1 MYRMIR
7 RRLQRFKPRSEKS
20 VTRNALA
27 RVAQR
32 IQNEHEETTLH
43 KQRFNFDKRR
53 SFGSLPNANN
63 IINVLPLNSPGA
75 FGAWTSARPSVSS
88 DGLVIRLNYA
98 DKQAPHDVAQSL
110 LALKTQ
116 QAMKKTGQKLT
127 DMNVKRSGSSLN
139 VTLPRGASVKLPE
152 RLVHNMLDVNT
163 NRSLSMQDILN
174 WYKADKVRMG
184 NARSVNQIINVL
196 AKRRDLEQ
204 DTYFLTWKQQAR
216 RILEGVQKVSK
227 TPNHSDVTLEGVLKE
242 NMTEYLQL
250 EELTYTSKELRQI
263 DVGTTSDIRF
273 CYLYTFKVTNARN
286 HARNHARNNNAR
298 RATYHDAWIEKL
310 AEQKGFDE
318 RLNQVEHNI
327 DRILEALIL
336 HYEQTSTTTNLN
348 NRAKVLF
355 RACKDARLH
364 KHPMF
369 RECAGFPMIS
379 TSRSR
384 FMGRFRL
391 FVRYAQERVDDI
403 EDFAKYS
410 AIPAS
415 HTKRQ
420 YLRGNR
426 SNLNKAGTYLA
437 WPSQQE
443 SYAYYERHPVPNEE

>member
-1 MYRMIR
+1 MIR
-7 RRLQRFKPRSEKS
+7 RWFKPRSEKS

-27 RVAQR
+27 KVAQR
-32 IQNEHEETTLH
+32 IQNEHEETAVH
-43 KQRFNFDKRR
+43 KKRYNFDKRR
-53 SFGSLPNANN
+53 SIGSLPNANN

-116 QAMKKTGQKLT
+116 QAMKRTGHKLK
-127 DMNVKRSGSSLN
+127 DMNVRRNGSSLN
-139 VTLPRGASVKLPE
+139 VTLPRGAGVKLPE
-152 RLVHNMLDVNT
+152 RLVQNMLDVNT

-227 TPNHSDVTLEGVLKE
+227 TPNHSDVTLESVLNE

-250 EELTYTSKELRQI
+250 EELTYRSKELRQI
-263 DVGTTSDIRF
+263 AVATGDVRC
-273 CYLYTFKVTNARN
+273 CYLYTFKVTNSRN
-286 HARNHARNNNAR
+286 NARNHARNNNAR

-310 AEQKGFDE
+310 AEHKGFDE
-318 RLNQVEHNI
+318 RLNKVEYNI
-327 DRILEALIL
+327 DRILEALVR
-336 HYEQTSTTTNLN
+336 HYEPSSPNTNLTN
-348 NRAKVLF
+348 LHNSAKVLF
-355 RACKDARLH
+355 IACKDAKLH

-369 RECAGFPMIS
+369 RECAGFPVIS
-379 TSRSR
+379 TSTSR
-384 FMGRFRL
+384 FMDRFRV
-391 FVRYAQERVDDI
+391 FVRYAQERERVDL
-403 EDFAKYS
+403 EPLAKHPPIS
-410 AIPAS
+410 ASLA
-415 HTKRQ
+415 KRQ
-420 YLRGNR
+420 YLRVKQ
-426 SNLNKAGTYLA
+426 SNLNKPGPYLA
-437 WPSQQE
+437 WPSEQE
-443 SYAYYERHPVPNEE
+443 SNAYYERHPVPNS

>member
-1 MYRMIR
+1 M
-7 RRLQRFKPRSEKS
+7 
-20 VTRNALA
+20 TRNALA
-27 RVAQR
+27 KVAQR
-32 IQNEHEETTLH
+32 IQNEHEETAVH
-43 KQRFNFDKRR
+43 KKRYNFDKRR
-53 SFGSLPNANN
+53 SIGSLPNANN

-127 DMNVKRSGSSLN
+127 DMNVKRNGSSLN

-227 TPNHSDVTLEGVLKE
+227 TPNHSDVTLGGVLNE

-250 EELTYTSKELRQI
+250 EELTYRSKDLQQI
-263 DVGTTSDIRF
+263 AVGTGRVDVRF
-273 CYLYTFKVTNARN
+273 CYLYTFKDTNSRN
-286 HARNHARNNNAR
+286 NARNHARNNNAR

-327 DRILEALIL
+327 DRILKALIL
-336 HYEQTSTTTNLN
+336 HYEQTSTNLHN
-348 NRAKVLF
+348 SAKVLF
-355 RACKDARLH
+355 RVCKDAKLH

-379 TSRSR
+379 TSTSR
-384 FMGRFRL
+384 FMDRFRV
-391 FVRYAQERVDDI
+391 FVRYAQERVDL
-403 EDFAKYS
+403 EQLAEYS
-410 AIPAS
+410 AYPAS
-415 HTKRQ
+415 LAKRQ

-437 WPSQQE
+437 WPSEQE
-443 SYAYYERHPVPNEE
+443 SNAYYERHPVPNS